1 MGQHRA
7 TIDFGHRK
15 ESLMRLRSY
24 GIVTALA
31 LSLSISG
38 VALTFAQDSGH
49 GSSSQKQLDIAA
61 ARADRKALVG
71 QNMYLTAD
79 QAKVFWPLYEEYE
92 NAMDHIEDRHIR
104 EIKAYVK
111 AYRNLTNEDATKKL
125 DEVMSIAQARLDVQ
139 KEYVP
144 KFRAAMSSI
153 MVTRFFQIDS
163 KLRAM
168 VQCDVAK
175 MVPLAQPAQAGPT
188 ESSQTF

>member
-1 MGQHRA
+1 
-7 TIDFGHRK
+7 
-15 ESLMRLRSY
+15 MRLRSY

-38 VALTFAQDSGH
+38 VALTSAQDGGSGQSSQGG

-61 ARADRKALVG
+61 ARAERKALVG

-79 QAKVFWPLYEEYE
+79 QGKAFWPLYEEYE

-139 KEYVP
+139 KEYIP

-175 MVPLAQPAQAGPT
+175 MVPLAQPAQSGAT